1 MTIGLNRIAR
11 RLAQQEDDAAR
22 QVDNAQRIY
31 DGANPVQQSLIDDD
45 SRYIGAVCPRRSG
58 KTFAVTSKVLHYAEK
73 FPGSRILIISL
84 TLKSTVENYWSGS
97 PGGLWAQNAKYGLGL
112 KFNTSSHTW
121 VHTNGSRGLLAGA
134 ETKADIEHLRG
145 AAAEADIVIIDE
157 CKSFAPGHL
166 NDLIENVVEPGLM
179 TRNGQLVM
187 IGTPGSL
194 PMGPFYQATCLMAR
208 TESGMPTCIRWQDK
222 AAPGPSYEGLNIASM
237 YSLHTWT
244 IQDNVAVPGQWAR
257 ALWIKQKR
265 GWDDNHPSWRRE
277 YLGEW
282 VGDAMDLVYAYA
294 QAKARAVA
302 GEQPGVN
309 WTPDPT
315 HGITGLEPENGPWHL
330 LLGLDLG
337 FVDDS
342 AMMLVAYSEQLKE
355 LRHVLDY
362 KRPGLDAQAFTEVVL
377 SIIDQYGMPE
387 MIVADFGGGGA
398 KMLLETIN
406 QRYGLAIQPA
416 EKRFKNDHIE
426 LLNGDFL
433 AGRIKII
440 AGSELETELCGLQ
453 WDLSN
458 DAKTVLA
465 RTGRLR
471 EDPSCPNHLCDALL
485 YIWRFAYHFF
495 ARAIEFGPVPGS
507 EAWQEKQEDEAIERF
522 IARRK
527 QGVGDPLGLGRIA
540 QQDRGNALTR
550 ESLPWQSQP
559 TQPTKSPS
567 TYTRLSCFANSL
579 IASVSNL
586 FKV

>member
-1 MTIGLNRIAR
+1 MTLGLNRIAR
-11 RLAQQEDDAAR
+11 RLAQAEEDAAR
-22 QVDNAQRIY
+22 QMDNATRIY
-31 DGANPVQQSLIDDD
+31 MGANPVQQQLIDDD
-45 SRYIGAVCPRRSG
+45 ARYVGAVCPRRSG
-58 KTFAVTSKVLHYAEK
+58 KTFAVTSKVMHYAEK
-73 FPGSRILIISL
+73 NPGSRILIVSL

-97 PGGLWAQNAKYGLGL
+97 PGGLWAQNTKYELGI

-145 AAAEADIVIIDE
+145 AAAEADIVVIDE
-157 CKSFAPGHL
+157 CKSFAPAHL
-166 NDLIENVVEPGLM
+166 QDLIENVVEPGLM
-179 TRNGQLVM
+179 TRNGQLIM

-194 PMGPFYQATCLMAR
+194 PLGPFYAATCLQNR
-208 TESGMPTCIRWQDK
+208 LEHPDRNKPTCIRWQDR
-222 AAPGPSYEGLNIASM
+222 ANPGPAYRDKDGNVDVIVDNL

-244 IQDNVAVPGQWAR
+244 IEDNVAVPGQWQR
-257 ALWIKQKR
+257 ALKIKAQR
-265 GWDDNHPSWRRE
+265 GWQDDHPSWRRE

-282 VGDAMDLVYAYA
+282 IGDAADLVYAYVA
-294 QAKARAVA
+294 ARAA
-302 GEQPGVN
+302 GTSVT
-309 WTPDPT
+309 WTPNPE
-315 HGITGLEPENGPWHL
+315 HGITGLPPEQGPWHL

-342 AMMLVAYSEQLKE
+342 AMILVAYSEQLKE
-355 LRHVLDY
+355 LRQVMEY

-377 SIIDQYGMPE
+377 AIIDQYGMPE
-387 MIVADFGGGGA
+387 MVVADFGGGGA

-433 AGRIKII
+433 TGRIKILS
-440 AGSELETELCGLQ
+440 GSDLETELEGLQ

-458 DAKTVLA
+458 DAKTILA

-485 YIWRFAYHFF
+485 YIWRYAYHFF
-495 ARAIEFGPVPGS
+495 SHAIDFGPPPGS
-507 EAWQEKQEDEAIERF
+507 PEWQTLQEEAEIERF

-527 QGVGDPLGLGRIA
+527 LGAHDPLGLGRLA
-540 QQDRGNALTR
+540 SRERGTAITR
-550 ESLPWQSQP
+550 ENLPWQMSP
-559 TQPTKSPS
+559 SPKPTK
-567 TYTRLSCFANSL
+567 
-579 IASVSNL
+579 
-586 FKV
+586 